1 MYLYHGC
8 EGGNGDCWSLNR
20 KLDVSVLMIALL
32 VASSFFGSVSVEAEE
47 STVCIVYFM
56 GVGCPTCAKTSPLV
70 LTELPREYGEDY
82 VVVEYEINQH
92 PENALVLSEYDAMY
106 GCGLSIPLVIFGADD
121 FLGGEFPI
129 LTNLKS
135 KIDEYISLGGN
146 ELPLPDGSSIAY
158 EDMNIE
164 NLPGSPRIWGGS
176 EHGPLEAPTVLAVM
190 AAAAVDA
197 INPCA
202 FAVLVILLSG
212 VTASGGRRKALMAGL
227 AFTTAIFVSYILM
240 GLGIFSISMLPGI
253 AYYFYKAVAIL
264 ALIVGI
270 LNIKDY
276 FWEGAMGVLSSVPES
291 WRPKIQ
297 KLLDD
302 VTSVPGALVSGLAVS
317 MFLLP
322 CTSGPYVIVLAL
334 LAYETTRILAAM
346 LLLLYNLIFVLPM
359 ILIVIAVYFGLT
371 TTAKAA
377 HWRHKRLGL
386 LHLIAGAV
394 MLCMGIWMLFFY

>member
-1 MYLYHGC
+1 ML
-8 EGGNGDCWSLNR
+8 LI
-20 KLDVSVLMIALL
+20 VLF
-32 VASSFFGSVSVEAEE
+32 VASSCFGSVSVKAKE
-47 STVCIVYFM
+47 STVCVVYFT
-56 GVGCPTCAKTSPLV
+56 GVGCPRCARTSPFV
-70 LTELPREYGEDY
+70 LTQLPRDYGADF

-92 PENALVLSEYDAMY
+92 PENALVFNEYNAMY
-106 GCGLSIPLVIFGADD
+106 SCGLSIPLVVFGVDD
-121 FLGGEFPI
+121 FLGGDFLI
-129 LTNLKS
+129 LTNLKA
-135 KIDEYISLGGN
+135 KVDEYLSVGGN

-164 NLPGSPRIWGGS
+164 DLSGSPKIWGGS
-176 EHGPLEAPTVLAVM
+176 EYGPLEAPTVLAVI

-212 VTASGGRRKALMAGL
+212 VTASGGRRKALKAGL
-227 AFTTAIFVSYILM
+227 AFTIAIFVSYILM

-253 AYYFYKAVAIL
+253 AYYFYKGVGIL
-264 ALIVGI
+264 ALIVGL
-270 LNIKDY
+270 LNIKDF
-276 FWEGAMGVLSSVPES
+276 FWESARGFLSSVPES
-291 WRPKIQ
+291 WRPKVQ
-297 KLLDD
+297 NLLDD
-302 VTSVPGALVSGLAVS
+302 VTSVPGALVSGLVVS
-317 MFLLP
+317 LFLLP
-322 CTSGPYVIVLAL
+322 CTSGPYVVVLAL
-334 LAYETTRILAAM
+334 LAYETTKMLAVM

-394 MLCMGIWMLFFY
+394 MFCMGIWMLFFY

>member
-1 MYLYHGC
+1 ML
-8 EGGNGDCWSLNR
+8 LI
-20 KLDVSVLMIALL
+20 VLC
-32 VASSFFGSVSVEAEE
+32 VASSYFGSACVKADE

-56 GVGCPTCAKTSPLV
+56 GDGCPSCARTSPFV
-70 LTELPREYGEDY
+70 LTELPRDYGEDF

-106 GCGLSIPLVIFGADD
+106 GCGLSIPLVIFGTDD
-121 FLGGEFPI
+121 FLSGESPI
-129 LTNLKS
+129 LTNLES
-135 KIDEYISLGGN
+135 KVDEYMTIGGN

-164 NLPGSPRIWGGS
+164 DLPGSPRIWGGS
-176 EHGPLEAPTVLAVM
+176 QHGPLEAPTILAVM

-212 VTASGGRRKALMAGL
+212 VTASGGRKKALKAGL
-227 AFTTAIFVSYILM
+227 AFTTAIFISYILM
-240 GLGIFSISMLPGI
+240 GLGIFSISMFPGI

-276 FWEGAMGVLSSVPES
+276 FWENAIGVLSSVPES
-291 WRPKIQ
+291 WKPRVQ

-317 MFLLP
+317 LFLLP
-322 CTSGPYVIVLAL
+322 CTSGPYVVVLAL
-334 LAYETTRILAAM
+334 LAFETTRILAAM

-386 LHLIAGAV
+386 LHLIVGVV
-394 MLCMGIWMLFFY
+394 MFCMGIWMLFFY